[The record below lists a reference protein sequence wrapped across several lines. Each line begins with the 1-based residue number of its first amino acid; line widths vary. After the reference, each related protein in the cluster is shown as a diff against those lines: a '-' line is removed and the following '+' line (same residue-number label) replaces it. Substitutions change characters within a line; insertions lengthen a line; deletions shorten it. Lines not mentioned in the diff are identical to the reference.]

1 MYDPD
6 EHKII
11 ATLLAQLGDAQ
22 CQRLGFLGRDDNA
35 TFFVTAKGLGYLMD
49 VVAADCDSLEE
60 AYAAGYDQGILQ
72 ARDEFNG

>member
-1 MYDPD
+1 
-6 EHKII
+6 
-11 ATLLAQLGDAQ
+11 
-22 CQRLGFLGRDDNA
+22 
-35 TFFVTAKGLGYLMD
+35 MD